1 MKQLLL
7 IIMGIYMQFFY
18 SCLGSSGCTW
28 EYSRTGGPT
37 IAINGIETPQKYGN
51 GFSFV
56 LLEPKV
62 YYDPTVKI
70 SSHSSAPG
78 FPLLVNTEKMVF
90 SVLNNNIEVDTL
102 SLEYKIIPKYM
113 PKDGCKDERYI
124 AAVEIKK
131 CYSTNHIFRV
141 NNCVGYDE
149 D

>member
-1 MKQLLL
+1 MKLVTSVLFTVAFL
-7 IIMGIYMQFFY
+7 FSRCFPTN
-18 SCLGSSGCTW
+18 SGCTT
-28 EYSRTGGPT
+28 EYRRSGGPT
-37 IAINGIETPQKYGN
+37 IEINGIETPQKYGT